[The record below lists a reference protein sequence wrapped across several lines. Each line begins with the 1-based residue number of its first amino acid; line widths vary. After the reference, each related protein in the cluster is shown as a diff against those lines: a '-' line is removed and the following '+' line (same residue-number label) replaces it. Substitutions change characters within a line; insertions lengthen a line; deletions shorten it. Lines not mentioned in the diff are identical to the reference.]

1 MKKSVKKDLLEEYV
15 LLASM
20 IKWIALSV
28 TIGLVVGG
36 ATALFIKLVHVS
48 SSLTHDYKYYFLFMP
63 LAFFL
68 SSYIVLKL
76 APEAKGHGTEKAIE
90 AVNKRAGRVDIKVV
104 PVKLLTTLITIIF
117 GGSVGM
123 EGPATQIGAGISSK
137 VGDIL
142 KLNDIDRKRVVVC
155 GIASGFVGVFGS
167 PVGAAIFAAEVLYIG
182 QFAYLA
188 LFPSLISAFVSFF
201 VGRALGTKPLIQYFI
216 NIKEFNTG
224 IMLLR
229 MFLFGIVIGILGMAF
244 IRFVNLV
251 EDFFEKLK
259 IYAPLKGLIGG
270 ILVLLIVLVTGSYD
284 YMGIGEEVIER
295 AVNGGNINS
304 LAFFWKT
311 LTTSLTLG
319 SGGSGGILTPMLY
332 VGATA
337 GSVWSHIVNG
347 SSTFYAAVGMVSF
360 LATCA
365 NTPIA
370 GIVISMEL
378 FGSEVGMY
386 AAIVCVIAYLIVG
399 HKSIYPTQILV
410 KSKTPSLF
418 MDTDCEIYK
427 VDKQF
432 IIRNSMLKKIV
443 KSDKKSNINN

>member
-1 MKKSVKKDLLEEYV
+1 MNKSMKKDVLEEYV
-15 LLASM
+15 LIASM
-20 IKWIALSV
+20 IKWLFLSV
-28 TIGLVVGG
+28 IIGLVVGG
-36 ATALFIKLVHVS
+36 ATAVFIKLVGTAS
-48 SSLTHDYKYYFLFMP
+48 SFTHRYKYYYLFMP

-90 AVNKRAGRVDIKVV
+90 AVNKNSGKMNIKVV

-137 VGDIL
+137 IGEML

-167 PVGAAIFAAEVLYIG
+167 PVGAAVFAAEVLYIG
-182 QFAYLA
+182 QFSYLA

-201 VGRALGTKPLIQYFI
+201 IGRYLGTKPLIQYFI
-216 NIKEFNTG
+216 NMKEFSTG
-224 IMLLR
+224 VMLLR
-229 MFLFGIVIGILGMAF
+229 MIVFGIFIGVLAMFF
-244 IRFVNLV
+244 IRFVNFI
-251 EDFFEKLK
+251 ENCFKK
-259 IYAPLKGLIGG
+259 INIYAPLKGIIGG
-270 ILVLLIVLVTGSYD
+270 LLVILVVLITGSEA

-295 AVNGGNINS
+295 AVQGQTISPFAS
-304 LAFFWKT
+304 LWKT
-311 LTTSLTLG
+311 LTTSITLG

-347 SSTFYAAVGMVSF
+347 SATFYAAVGMVSF
-360 LATCA
+360 LASCA
-365 NTPIA
+365 NTPLA
-370 GIVISMEL
+370 GIVMSMEL

-386 AAIVCVIAYLIVG
+386 AAIVCVISYLIVG
-399 HKSIYPTQILV
+399 HKSIYPTQIIV

-418 MDTDCEIYK
+418 MDTDCEIGK
-427 VDKQF
+427 VDKRF
-432 IIRNSMLKKIV
+432 IIKNHILKKIV
-443 KSDKKSNINN
+443 KDNINN

>member
-1 MKKSVKKDLLEEYV
+1 MGKEMKKDLLEEYV
-15 LLASM
+15 LMASM
-20 IKWIALSV
+20 IKWVVLSV
-28 TIGLVVGG
+28 IIGLVVGG
-36 ATALFIKLVHVS
+36 ATALFVKLVYAS
-48 SSLTHDYKYYFLFMP
+48 SSIVHKNKYYFLFMP
-63 LAFFL
+63 VAFFL
-68 SSYIVLKL
+68 SSFIVLKL

-90 AVNKRAGRVDIKVV
+90 AVNKKEGRVDIKVV

-117 GGSVGM
+117 GGSVGL

-137 VGDIL
+137 IGEML
-142 KLNDIDRKRVVVC
+142 KLKDIDRKRVAVC
-155 GIASGFVGVFGS
+155 GIASGFVGVFGA

-182 QFAYLA
+182 QFSYLA

-201 VGRALGTKPLIQYFI
+201 VGKALGTKTLIKYFI
-216 NIKEFNTG
+216 NIKEFSTG

-229 MFLFGIVIGILGMAF
+229 MILFGIVIGILAMIF
-244 IRFVNLV
+244 IRFVNRV
-251 EDFFEKLK
+251 EHFFQKLN
-259 IYAPLKGLIGG
+259 IYAPLKGVIGG
-270 ILVLLIVLVTGSYD
+270 LCVLLIVLVTGSHD

-295 AVNGGNINS
+295 AVTGQNINP

-332 VGATA
+332 VGAAA
-337 GSVWSHIVNG
+337 GSVWAHIVNG
-347 SSTFYAAVGMVSF
+347 GSTFYAAVGMVSF
-360 LATCA
+360 LAACT

-378 FGSEVGMY
+378 FGSDVGMY
-386 AAIVCVIAYLIVG
+386 AAIACVIAYLIVG

-418 MDTDCEIYK
+418 MDTDCEICK
-427 VDKQF
+427 ADKKFTIKNQV
-432 IIRNSMLKKIV
+432 LKNIV
-443 KSDKKSNINN
+443 KKDR